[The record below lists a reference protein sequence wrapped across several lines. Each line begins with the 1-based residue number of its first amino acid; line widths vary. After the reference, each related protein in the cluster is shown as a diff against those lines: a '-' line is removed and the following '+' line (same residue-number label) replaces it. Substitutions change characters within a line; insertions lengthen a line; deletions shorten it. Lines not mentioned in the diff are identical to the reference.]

1 MPRRAFRI
9 AYDGRP
15 YHGYQRQPSVPTVED
30 ELLDAVRA
38 LGLCEAGETPAGWAA
53 AGRTDAGVHALAQ
66 TVALDAPAWCTPRAL
81 NGELPG
87 SVRAWAS
94 ADAPPEFHA
103 THDCAARAYVYHLY
117 APDADLDRART
128 VADAALGDTDFH
140 NLTDDDGDTVR
151 TVTACTVECDGAYL
165 VLSIRAAGFLHNV
178 VRRLAALVR
187 AVATGA
193 APVSKVDRVFSGESL
208 SGPEGV
214 PVAPPGPLVLVD
226 ATYPDCSFE
235 TDPAAAE
242 SATRAIGERARTA
255 LTRSRAL
262 GDVRDGIGDG

>member
-30 ELLDAVRA
+30 ELLDAVRS
-38 LGLCEAGETPAGWAA
+38 LGVCEDGEVPDGWAA

-66 TVALDAPAWCTPRAL
+66 TVAFDAPDWCTPRAL
-81 NGELPG
+81 NGALPG

-94 ADAPPEFHA
+94 ARAPPAFHA
-103 THDCAARAYVYHLY
+103 TRDCRSRAYVYHLY
-117 APDADLDRART
+117 APDASVDRARA
-128 VADAALGDTDFH
+128 VARAAVGDTDFH

-151 TVTACTVECDGAYL
+151 TVTDCTVGRDGSSL
-165 VLSIRAAGFLHNV
+165 VLSIRAEGFLHNA
-178 VRRLAALVR
+178 VRRLAALAR

-193 APVSKVDRVFSGESL
+193 APVSKVDRVFSDESL

-214 PVAPPGPLVLVD
+214 PVAPPGPLVFVD
-226 ATYPDCSFE
+226 AAYPDLSFE

-242 SATRAIGERARTA
+242 SATRAIGERARAA

-262 GDVRDGIGDG
+262 GAVRDGIGDM

>member
-15 YHGYQRQPSVPTVED
+15 YHGYQRQPDVPTVED
-30 ELLDAVRA
+30 ELLDALRSLDVA
-38 LGLCEAGETPAGWAA
+38 AAGETPSGWAA

-66 TVALDAPAWCTPRAL
+66 TVAFDAPDWLTPRAL

-94 ADAPPEFHA
+94 VETPPEFHA
-103 THDCAARAYVYHLY
+103 TWDCESRGYVYHLH
-117 APDADLDRART
+117 ASAADVERARAVT
-128 VADAALGDTDFH
+128 DAMVGERDLH

-151 TVTACTVECDGAYL
+151 RVDACEVERDGAYL
-165 VLSIRAAGFLHNV
+165 VLSVRAEGFRHNV

-193 APVSKVDRVFSGESL
+193 APVEKVDRVL
-208 SGPEGV
+208 SAEPLPGPEGV
-214 PVAPPGPLVLVD
+214 PVAPAAPLVFVD
-226 ATYPDCSFE
+226 ATYPQLTFRVDGQ
-235 TDPAAAE
+235 AAA
-242 SATRAIGERARTA
+242 SARAVVGDRGTAA
-255 LTRSRAL
+255 LTRHRAL
-262 GDVRDGIGDG
+262 ETVRTGLDDG